1 MCPLTPGRI
10 VTAATAVAAPN
21 AVAGTGDGR
30 RSLLGVDDGHSS
42 RSRAVG
48 VVVPPPERDMYVLA
62 WSCRE
67 PHCRTAIQ
75 PGREP
80 LGVLSKRA
88 QLAGDVEAVLKAY
101 SLAEV

>member
-1 MCPLTPGRI
+1 M
-10 VTAATAVAAPN
+10 
-21 AVAGTGDGR
+21 
-30 RSLLGVDDGHSS
+30 
-42 RSRAVG
+42 
-48 VVVPPPERDMYVLA
+48 A

-80 LGVLSKRA
+80 LGVLGKRA